1 MKNEIEE
8 HDVVFENMVF
18 PISEEKSA
26 SYIHNRYSMGKLD
39 GRILSVNKFE
49 IMYLIM
55 KHRVVMQNGEIPDQK
70 ELFLKL
76 MTPDDIPMMKVY
88 HDLKNGGGR
97 ITVSGNI
104 LYLTGKKEKST
115 QRKRIMPIRENH
127 RISFK
132 DLVEMDHTIIASV
145 DDDGDITYY
154 KIEIAH
160 MKGDN
165 SFQWTEYEFSE
176 LGNRGVTGISDVPAW
191 IGDVIGDIRI
201 LSEQEKPILESG
213 KSEDTPTKVFYHLI
227 RNGFI
232 VKTGFKY
239 GCNFRAYEGSVDD
252 HAQFLVHVMTG
263 DVEWYEISRAVRVAA
278 SVRKKMVFASI
289 HEKNVETVEIKRV
302 KNIRNI

>member
-1 MKNEIEE
+1 MKNETEE
-8 HDVVFENMVF
+8 HAVIYEDMIF
-18 PISEEKSA
+18 PITEEKSA

-49 IMYLIM
+49 LMYLVM
-55 KHRVVMQNGEIPDQK
+55 KNRVSMQNGTIPDQK
-70 ELFLKL
+70 ALFLKL
-76 MTPDDIPMMKVY
+76 MAQDDIPMMKVY

-97 ITVSGNI
+97 LNISGNM
-104 LYLTGKKEKST
+104 LYLTGKKEKSS
-115 QRKRIMPIRENH
+115 QRKRIMPIREKH

-132 DLVEMDHTIIASV
+132 DLMEMDHTIVASV

-154 KIEIAH
+154 QIEMAH
-160 MKGDN
+160 MRGDN
-165 SFQWTEYEFSE
+165 TFQWIRYEFSG
-176 LGNRGVTGISDVPAW
+176 LGNRGVTGISDVPSW

-213 KSEDTPTKVFYHLI
+213 NGDDISTKVFLYLI

-252 HAQFLVHVMTG
+252 HAQYLVHVMTE
-263 DVEWYEISRAVRVAA
+263 DVEWYEVSRAVRVAA
-278 SVRKKMVFASI
+278 SVRKRMVFASVY
-289 HEKNVETVEIKRV
+289 EKNVETVEIKRV